1 MLCMQC
7 DLIVINVLADI
18 TIGYRT
24 VFAVCF
30 SIGEYERHL
39 LESGAFIFYGTERFL
54 DYVPP
59 HKLASLNLPSK

>member
-1 MLCMQC
+1 MLP
-7 DLIVINVLADI
+7 
-18 TIGYRT
+18 
-24 VFAVCF
+24 VFALYF